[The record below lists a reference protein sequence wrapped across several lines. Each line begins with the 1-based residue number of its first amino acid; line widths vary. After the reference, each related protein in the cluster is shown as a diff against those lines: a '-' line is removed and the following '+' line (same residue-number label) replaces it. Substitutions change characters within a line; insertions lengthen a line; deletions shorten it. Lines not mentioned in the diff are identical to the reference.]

1 MTTDPAASALA
12 DTAPGETSTPAAWCG
27 VPQVPA
33 LHVLRPRLVA
43 QLDRSPTAPLVLVSG
58 PAGSGKTSLVTEW
71 LHAGAAADEPVG
83 WVTFEDDDTRLWQP
97 VLDCLARLGLDRSKT
112 MARPGPDLLL
122 GRTRLRALAA
132 AITGSER
139 RWTLVLDGY
148 ELRSPEL
155 AAEVAYLLDHTLG
168 RLRLV
173 FAGRVDPVLPLY
185 RYRLDDT
192 IVEVRAADLA
202 FTDGEAAELLR
213 HCGAALRPDAVHDL
227 TARLSGWAAGLRFA
241 ARALARHEHPERS
254 VATVVAQDS
263 DINEFLLA
271 EVLRAQEPEA
281 RRLLLATC
289 VPDVLWPELA
299 EVLAGPRAG
308 HGLADLARANMFLEP
323 VPDQPGCQRYFP
335 FFRDLLR
342 AQLAYEDPE
351 TSATLHRR
359 AAAWLREHG
368 MLVRSAAQL
377 AAGGLW
383 ADAARQIVG
392 DALFVRLVLGP
403 DERLVE
409 IARRIPADVPD
420 AHACVVRAALAG
432 AAHDP
437 EACAEEL
444 ARARRA
450 PASVAASKSDGD
462 ALVLSL
468 TLIDVARACTSDD
481 ADTADALVQEA
492 HLQLDATHN
501 PAAATAGPELEALVE
516 LAAAIIALR
525 RGTLGRARAAL
536 SRIDELT
543 GLPVRFG
550 SAVLGYRA
558 LVDAL
563 DGQLTQAHRGAV
575 RAVAL
580 ADDAHVPP
588 ENRNASAAV
597 ALSLVAL
604 ERDDVAAARQH
615 LASARTCRSLMVD
628 PVCRTVTSGVLAHLE
643 ATSGPDEP
651 VTARLESISD
661 RALAHDPWLAGWL
674 RRQAAELSVAHGRAD
689 QALRTLDAIEQEDGL
704 GGAVVAAAA
713 HAEQRQGVALEE
725 SLDLAR
731 ATARPLPVE
740 VTRLLVEGV
749 QESRRHSSRH
759 AAPLLE
765 RALRLAARE
774 QVRRPFREAGPA
786 VRVLLADHPQ
796 LLSRHRWLAS
806 PSPAPGIT
814 ISPEPVRSAA
824 RRTPVAPAASPA
836 TPRRREDPTD
846 ISELV
851 VEPLTAKEQEVLGHL
866 EELLTTEEMAEK
878 MFVSVNTIR
887 THVRSILRKLGVNRR
902 NSAVRRARELGLL
915 DR

>member
-1 MTTDPAASALA
+1 MTSDP
-12 DTAPGETSTPAAWCG
+12 TAPAVAVTALRYG

-33 LHVLRPRLVA
+33 LHVHRPRLVA
-43 QLDRSPTAPLVLVSG
+43 LLDRTPTAPLVLVSG

-71 LHAGAAADEPVG
+71 VHAGTATDEPVG

-97 VLDCLARLGLDRSKT
+97 LLDCLGRLGLNGSRA

-173 FAGRVDPVLPLY
+173 FAARVDPVLPLY

-192 IVEVRAADLA
+192 IVEARASDLA

-213 HCGAALRPDAVHDL
+213 RCGAALRPDAVHDL
-227 TARLSGWAAGLRFA
+227 TARLNGWAAGLRFA
-241 ARALARHEHPERS
+241 ARALARHEHPDRS
-254 VATVVAQDS
+254 VAAVVAQDS
-263 DINEFLLA
+263 DINEFLLG

-281 RRLLLATC
+281 RQLLLTTC

-323 VPDQPGCQRYFP
+323 VPDQPGCHRYFP

-342 AQLAYEDPE
+342 AQLAFEDPE
-351 TSATLHRR
+351 AAAVLHRR
-359 AAAWLREHG
+359 AAAWLREHQ
-368 MLVRSAAQL
+368 MRVRSVAQL
-377 AAGGLW
+377 ATGGLW
-383 ADAARQIVG
+383 ADAARQIV
-392 DALFVRLVLGP
+392 DDLLVVRLVLGA
-403 DERLVE
+403 DERLVD
-409 IARRIPADVPD
+409 IARRVPADVPD
-420 AHACVVRAALAG
+420 AHACVVRAALAV
-432 AAHDP
+432 AAYDP
-437 EACAEEL
+437 ETCAEEL

-450 PASVAASKSDGD
+450 PAPAASTATGD
-462 ALVLSL
+462 EALALSL

-481 ADTADALVQEA
+481 AATADALVEEA
-492 HLQLDATHN
+492 RLLLDSTRN
-501 PAAATAGPELEALVE
+501 PAAGPAGPELEALVE

-525 RGTLGRARAAL
+525 RGALARARAAL
-536 SRIDELT
+536 SRTDEPA
-543 GLPVRFG
+543 GLPARFC

-563 DGQLTQAHRGAV
+563 DGQLTSAQRGAT
-575 RAVAL
+575 RALTL
-580 ADDAHVPP
+580 ADDTHVPP
-588 ENRNASAAV
+588 ESRNAASMV

-604 ERDDVAAARQH
+604 ERDDAAAARQH
-615 LASARTCRSLMVD
+615 LAAARSCRSLMVD
-628 PVCRTVTSGVLAHLE
+628 PVCRTVTSGILAHLE
-643 ATSGPDEP
+643 AASGPDEP

-661 RALAHDPWLAGWL
+661 RALGHDPWLAGWL

-689 QALRTLDAIEQEDGL
+689 RALRTLDAIDDEHGA

-713 HAEQRQGVALEE
+713 YAEQGQEAALEE

-731 ATARPLPVE
+731 TTARPLPVE
-740 VTRLLVEGV
+740 VSRLLVEGV
-749 QESRRHSSRH
+749 REARRESPRS

-774 QVRRPFREAGPA
+774 QVRRPFREAAPA
-786 VRVLLADHPQ
+786 VRVLMADHPQ
-796 LLSRHRWLAS
+796 LLSRHRWLAG
-806 PSPAPGIT
+806 PSPAPGLT
-814 ISPEPVRSAA
+814 ISPEPVPSAA
-824 RRTPVAPAASPA
+824 RRTPVAPRPAAP
-836 TPRRREDPTD
+836 RREDPTD
-846 ISELV
+846 LSDLV

>member
-1 MTTDPAASALA
+1 MAGTDPA
-12 DTAPGETSTPAAWCG
+12 ETSHTAARYG

-33 LHVLRPRLVA
+33 LHVHRPRLVA
-43 QLDRSPTAPLVLVSG
+43 LLDRSPSAPLVLVSG
-58 PAGSGKTSLVTEW
+58 PAGSGKTSLVAEW
-71 LHAGAAADEPVG
+71 VHEGAPGEPVG
-83 WVTFEDDDTRLWQP
+83 WVTFEDDDTRLWQAL
-97 VLDCLARLGLDRSKT
+97 LDCLARMGLEPPRA
-112 MARPGPDLLL
+112 MARPQPELLL
-122 GRTRLRALAA
+122 GRTRLRTLAA

-148 ELRSPEL
+148 ELRSAEL

-173 FAGRVDPVLPLY
+173 FAARVDPMLPLY

-192 IVEVRAADLA
+192 LVEVRASDLA
-202 FTDGEAAELLR
+202 LTDAEAAELLR
-213 HCGAALRPDAVHDL
+213 RCGAALGPDAVHDL

-241 ARALARHEHPERS
+241 ARALARYEHPERS
-254 VATVVAQDS
+254 VASVVAQDS
-263 DINEFLLA
+263 NINEFLLA

-289 VPDVLWPELA
+289 VPDIVWPELA

-323 VPDQPGCQRYFP
+323 VPDRPGCHRYFP

-351 TSATLHRR
+351 RAATLHRR

-368 MLVRSAAQL
+368 MPVRSVAQL

-383 ADAARQIVG
+383 VDAARQLVG
-392 DALFVRLVLGP
+392 DLLVVRLVLGP

-409 IARRIPADVPD
+409 IARRIPVD
-420 AHACVVRAALAG
+420 ASDPHACVVRAALAV
-432 AAHDP
+432 AAYDP
-437 EACAEEL
+437 ETCAHEL
-444 ARARRA
+444 ARARSA
-450 PASVAASKSDGD
+450 LASVPSEATDGG

-468 TLIDVARACTSDD
+468 TLIDLARACTSDEIE
-481 ADTADALVQEA
+481 TADALVDETRA
-492 HLQLDATHN
+492 QLDTTRN
-501 PAAATAGPELEALVE
+501 PAATLAGAELEALVE
-516 LAAAIIALR
+516 VAAAIIALR
-525 RGTLGRARAAL
+525 RGALGRARAAL
-536 SRIDELT
+536 SRIDERA
-543 GLPVRFG
+543 GLPIRFAA
-550 SAVLGYRA
+550 AVVGYRA

-563 DGQLTQAHRGAV
+563 DGQLTQAHREAT

-580 ADDAHVPP
+580 ADDAHLPP
-588 ENRNASAAV
+588 ESRNAAAAV
-597 ALSLVAL
+597 ALALVAL
-604 ERDDVAAARQH
+604 ERDDATAARQH
-615 LASARTCRSLMVD
+615 LASARTCRSLLVD
-628 PVCRTVTSGVLAHLE
+628 PVCRTVTSGVIAHLE
-643 ATSGPDEP
+643 AASGPDEP
-651 VTARLESISD
+651 VTARLESIST
-661 RALAHDPWLAGWL
+661 RALGHDPWLAGWL

-689 QALRTLDAIEQEDGL
+689 QALRALDAIEPEDGL

-713 HAEQRQGVALEE
+713 HAEQGQEAALAE

-731 ATARPLPVE
+731 TTARPLPVE

-749 QESRRHSSRH
+749 RESRSKSPRH
-759 AAPLLE
+759 ATPLLE

-774 QVRRPFREAGPA
+774 QVRRPFREAAPS
-786 VRVLLADHPQ
+786 VRLLLADNPQ
-796 LLSRHRWLAS
+796 LLSRHRWLAG
-806 PSPAPGIT
+806 PSAASGIR
-814 ISPEPVRSAA
+814 ISPEPTRTAA
-824 RRTPVAPAASPA
+824 RRTPVVPSARA
-836 TPRRREDPTD
+836 TGTRRREDPTD
-846 ISELV
+846 LSELV

-902 NSAVRRARELGLL
+902 NSAVRRARELGLF